1 MSWRVLRTCVGWP
14 LGEARTTLDF
24 LLERYSGD
32 VGTFLEVAN
41 HSAIVT
47 ADTVGV
53 SCIAHCS
60 NPLKNLSNTQRSPGP
75 GCQHP
80 LTAGGR

>member
-1 MSWRVLRTCVGWP
+1 MSWIVLRTCVGWP
-14 LGEARTTLDF
+14 LGEARTTLD
-24 LLERYSGD
+24 LPLERCSGD
-32 VGTFLEVAN
+32 VGTFLEVEN

-60 NPLKNLSNTQRSPGP
+60 NLLTNSSHAQRSPGP
-75 GCQHP
+75 ECQHP
-80 LTAGGR
+80 LTARGR